1 MGNSESQNSNFQIQP
16 YLRSGLTNEEII
28 MIKTVFD
35 QQEPENGVIK
45 SSRLRKLYQDSYD
58 KKNYDQKIGDKQF
71 LNFDEFFEIMASD
84 ILEKKEKY
92 KDIQFD
98 SQGQDIGC
106 VFCPTA
112 VDTRQ
117 QQNTY

>member
-1 MGNSESQNSNFQIQP
+1 
-16 YLRSGLTNEEII
+16 

-35 QQEPENGVIK
+35 QQEPEDGLIK

-58 KKNYDQKIGDKQF
+58 KKNYDQKIGNKEY

-92 KDIQFD
+92 KDI
-98 SQGQDIGC
+98 
-106 VFCPTA
+106 
-112 VDTRQ
+112 
-117 QQNTY
+117 